1 MLDLRVRKKERRA
14 KNFKRHPPKSP
25 LKLLVIPFSRPLCS
39 IKNQKGNRTLEAT
52 IPRAELVREKER
64 NV

>member
-14 KNFKRHPPKSP
+14 KHLKRQPKSP
-25 LKLLVIPFSRPLCS
+25 IKHIPFFRVLRR
-39 IKNQKGNRTLEAT
+39 IKNKKNKRTLEANT
-52 IPRAELVREKER
+52 PRAELVREKER